1 MTYTDEEI
9 KSIFNPTI
17 ASKTNSEPPDLT
29 KKFSTFLKY
38 TNYTRDTFLDFLRT
52 GNDVFNWKFN
62 ETEASNYRFAMKNN
76 EKLFNNNKTL
86 DIKYKTN
93 LNASEYKTAKTL
105 RLDYDKARTLG
116 NYTFYKDTN

>member
-1 MTYTDEEI
+1 
-9 KSIFNPTI
+9 
-17 ASKTNSEPPDLT
+17 
-29 KKFSTFLKY
+29 
-38 TNYTRDTFLDFLRT
+38 
-52 GNDVFNWKFN
+52 
-62 ETEASNYRFAMKNN
+62 MKNN